1 MYLFNF
7 HTEPLPTAD
16 KYGEC
21 KGVYVAVFIDYKDY
35 NGALE
40 LAKYYVQASDWKIL
54 EIEDEYWVLE
64 SEEDVEED
72 NMNYY
77 EEALETGY
85 SVIFNLYQNE
95 DE

>member
-16 KYGEC
+16 KYSEC
-21 KGVYVAVFIDYKDY
+21 KGAYVAVFIDYKDY
-35 NGALE
+35 YGALE

-54 EIEDEYWVLE
+54 EIENEYWVLE
-64 SEEDVEED
+64 SEEDIEED

-85 SVIFNLYQNE
+85 SVIFNLYENE
-95 DE
+95 NE